1 MSPLPHRLDVTH
13 FKLFKN
19 ETYGKVKVADIFSY
33 ADAYDICCG
42 RNTHKTAEVQC
53 NKEDDTWYARLLR
66 KSPLVSTGR
75 ATLYWA
81 HMRKVCS

>member
-1 MSPLPHRLDVTH
+1 MLVANLIGYLNLNVTPHRLDVTH

-42 RNTHKTAEVQC
+42 RNTHKTAEF
-53 NKEDDTWYARLLR
+53 NAIKKMT
-66 KSPLVSTGR
+66 PGMLV
-75 ATLYWA
+75 Y
-81 HMRKVCS
+81 